1 MNDSEAILVLETALL
16 CAVQPMQISDMRKLF
31 GDDEQ
36 FDNSAVRRL
45 LETLQGNWADGGLE
59 LVQLASGWR
68 FQSRPSM
75 QRYLE
80 RLSPEKPPKY
90 SRAVMETLAIVAWRQ
105 PVTRGDIEDIRG
117 VTVSSQIVKALE
129 DRGWIEVI
137 GHRDA
142 PGRPALFGTTRQ
154 FLDDLGLR
162 ALDELPPLETAH
174 AAAALAGLD
183 LGEVQQV
190 LGEGAEPAE
199 GEASTEEGAPAEG
212 EAAAPEAA
220 GEVAT
225 EAAAGG
231 EGEPE
236 EAAPVGIAP
245 EGADAEGI
253 DAEGVATESASAAQQ
268 AGALDPQAA
277 PEGQNTPSAEAG
289 AGEEQNFPVA
299 ELSVSE
305 DDAPIA
311 AIDSVESQLSRT
323 EEGAHPAD
331 ESTVREQAEGLSDTP
346 SSSGFSDDRAGN
358 DTSDM
363 AADASEAGAA
373 KERVENA
380 KHAEPTD
387 PIDET
392 DTEAPGAAGHE
403 PAQGLGETVRPEATQ
418 PEPVQPEAIEP
429 EAVQPE
435 AIQPGADSA
444 DAEPDAADL
453 DRSGSGRDSASPD
466 DDVPAPRRPTQV

>member
-16 CAVQPMQISDMRKLF
+16 CAVQPMQLSDMRKLF

-36 FDNSAVRRL
+36 FDSSAIRTL
-45 LETLQGNWADGGLE
+45 LETLQSNWADGGLE

-68 FQSRPSM
+68 FQSRPRM

-162 ALDELPPLETAH
+162 ALDELPPLESAH

-190 LGEGAEPAE
+190 LGEGV
-199 GEASTEEGAPAEG
+199 APAEG
-212 EAAAPEAA
+212 DPAEGAPVEGEPVEGEPVEGDPAA
-220 GEVAT
+220 GEPV
-225 EAAAGG
+225 
-231 EGEPE
+231 EGEPVEGEPVEGSAPAE
-236 EAAPVGIAP
+236 EDSPETENGAPGGIAP
-245 EGADAEGI
+245 
-253 DAEGVATESASAAQQ
+253 
-268 AGALDPQAA
+268 DPQAVS
-277 PEGQNTPSAEAG
+277 EAENASQEDAG
-289 AGEEQNFPVA
+289 SERIDTFPVA

-305 DDAPIA
+305 HDAPIA
-311 AIDSVESQLSRT
+311 PVDSVESPLSRA
-323 EEGAHPAD
+323 EEGADPAG
-331 ESTVREQAEGLSDTP
+331 ESTVREQAEGLSDTL
-346 SSSGFSDDRAGN
+346 SVSGFPDDMASN
-358 DTSDM
+358 DISDM
-363 AADASEAGAA
+363 AADAPEAGAA
-373 KERVENA
+373 KESVENA

-387 PIDET
+387 PIDKT
-392 DTEAPGAAGHE
+392 DTVAPGAAGHE
-403 PAQGLGETVRPEATQ
+403 PAIGLGA
-418 PEPVQPEAIEP
+418 
-429 EAVQPE
+429 AVQP
-435 AIQPGADSA
+435 D
-444 DAEPDAADL
+444 PDAAL
-453 DRSGSGRDSASPD
+453 AESQEAGTERPESGRDSASPD
-466 DDVPAPRRPTQV
+466 DDAPAPGRPTQV

>member
-36 FDNSAVRRL
+36 FDSGTVRRL

-190 LGEGAEPAE
+190 LGETPEPAE
-199 GEASTEEGAPAEG
+199 GEADADAASADAAPAEEG
-212 EAAAPEAA
+212 GQAPDSGAD
-220 GEVAT
+220 GLVQ
-225 EAAAGG
+225 
-231 EGEPE
+231 
-236 EAAPVGIAP
+236 
-245 EGADAEGI
+245 EGADAPQQAAQEDENPPAVDP
-253 DAEGVATESASAAQQ
+253 DAESSEI
-268 AGALDPQAA
+268 
-277 PEGQNTPSAEAG
+277 
-289 AGEEQNFPVA
+289 FPVA

-305 DDAPIA
+305 DDGPIA

-323 EEGAHPAD
+323 EEGADPAD
-331 ESTVREQAEGLSDTP
+331 ESTVREQAEGLSNTP
-346 SSSGFSDDRAGN
+346 LSSDLPDDRAGN

-387 PIDET
+387 PT
-392 DTEAPGAAGHE
+392 DKTDAVAPGDARRE
-403 PAQGLGETVRPEATQ
+403 PVHGLG
-418 PEPVQPEAIEP
+418 

-435 AIQPGADSA
+435 
-444 DAEPDAADL
+444 PDAATAASEQADP
-453 DRSGSGRDSASPD
+453 DRSGSEPDSTSPD
-466 DDVPAPRRPTQV
+466 DDEPAPRRPTQV